1 MFQLAFKVKHKLE
14 KYEIYAIIG
23 WLDPVFRNLAH
34 GEVYESILDKPGFEM
49 KNGIAPMEMM
59 FQEPHILNRRPALLL
74 SIWSRI

>member
-49 KNGIAPMEMM
+49 KKRDSTHGNDVSRTPYI
-59 FQEPHILNRRPALLL
+59 RP
-74 SIWSRI
+74 